1 MGLDDAMEQVLFL
14 EHNLKTTRSVRRNLD
29 FDRPIEQ
36 ADLYACI
43 DVAVQAPTGLIGEGW
58 RFLVVTEAAKKAA
71 IAALYCETLTTL
83 MAERGLP
90 LKSSHQALMDRL
102 HDIPCMILVCAVG
115 EPPEEIGGQIGFYG
129 SILPAAWS
137 LMLALRGRG
146 IGTTWTSLLN
156 ARAADVAR
164 LLGIPEGITQTVMLP
179 AAYTKNATLKPA
191 ARAPAAAVTFW
202 ESWGNNR
209 FDAPQP

>member
-1 MGLDDAMEQVLFL
+1 MEQMLFF

-29 FDRPIEQ
+29 FERPIEQ

-58 RFLVVTEAAKKAA
+58 RFLVVTEADKKAA
-71 IAALYCETLTTL
+71 IAALYCETLITL
-83 MAERGLP
+83 MSERGLP
-90 LKSSHQALMDRL
+90 LKPSHQALMDRL

-115 EPPEEIGGQIGFYG
+115 EPPKEVGGQIGFYG

-156 ARAADVAR
+156 ARAADVAQ

-202 ESWGNNR
+202 ESWGNSR
-209 FDAPQP
+209 PEVPEAL

>member
-1 MGLDDAMEQVLFL
+1 MEQMLFF

-29 FDRPIEQ
+29 FERPIEQ

-58 RFLVVTEAAKKAA
+58 RFLVVTEADKKAA
-71 IAALYCETLTTL
+71 IAALYCETLITL
-83 MAERGLP
+83 MSERGLP
-90 LKSSHQALMDRL
+90 LKPSHQALMDRL

-115 EPPEEIGGQIGFYG
+115 EPPKEIGGQIGFYG

-156 ARAADVAR
+156 ARAADVAQ

-202 ESWGNNR
+202 ESWGNSR
-209 FDAPQP
+209 PEVPEAL

>member
-1 MGLDDAMEQVLFL
+1 MEQVLFF

-90 LKSSHQALMDRL
+90 LKSSHQALM
-102 HDIPCMILVCAVG
+102 
-115 EPPEEIGGQIGFYG
+115 
-129 SILPAAWS
+129 
-137 LMLALRGRG
+137 
-146 IGTTWTSLLN
+146 
-156 ARAADVAR
+156 
-164 LLGIPEGITQTVMLP
+164 
-179 AAYTKNATLKPA
+179 
-191 ARAPAAAVTFW
+191 W
-202 ESWGNNR
+202 ESRRRKLVAKSAFMAR
-209 FDAPQP
+209 FCRPLGR